1 MASKN
6 LSLTGKHVYPLD
18 RIGTRLEIGDTECN
32 SQDFQQP
39 PAHKTGSTSN
49 HLDSRQILHM
59 NSTNFN
65 HKLQPKMDNGSLH
78 SMLDFLNQKVLTRSK
93 PREKKIYQII
103 EYSPYYMTI
112 KNVITNGFIDR
123 SK

>member
-6 LSLTGKHVYPLD
+6 LSPTGKHVYPLD

-49 HLDSRQILHM
+49 HLDNKPILHM

-65 HKLQPKMDNGSLH
+65 HKLLPKMDNGWFHL
-78 SMLDFLNQKVLTRSK
+78 MLDFSNQKVLTRSK
-93 PREKKIYQII
+93 PRELKKYRLGSCYIVYII
-103 EYSPYYMTI
+103 WTI
-112 KNVITNGFIDR
+112 SNVMIRIV
-123 SK
+123 